1 MNALAT
7 LIYQNYKN
15 DIPSKFANVTA
26 SERDAAIREEFF
38 NVLGLTEGYSKRAF
52 RNAWRENK
60 NKVYAIT
67 EEIAI
72 QLLNNGDLEKDS
84 FFNNF
89 VEVRNLALGDS
100 IEFIVEAENEIEFAE
115 FSGSHMNL
123 RRQRIENYGAFVP
136 EMKEYGI
143 RVYAYWEQVAAG
155 RISFDVLVQKIA
167 LAMNKK
173 LAEVA
178 QATFADALKNLPT
191 EFKVNAGGS
200 GVEEEA
206 VLEMLAHVE
215 AANGVKPML
224 VGTEVA
230 LRKLTGIV
238 TLDRYSSNMK
248 DTVNQNGLLDVWNGY
263 VLMPI
268 KQGHKMGTFEF
279 TMDNDVI
286 YALCGDE
293 KPVKL
298 ALEGDVIIK
307 EVGDGLTNADMSV
320 EQGVSF
326 KAGCGI
332 QYNRLFG
339 LIQLAGE

>member
-1 MNALAT
+1 MNVLST

-15 DIPSKFANVTA
+15 DIPSNFANVTA
-26 SERDAAIREEFF
+26 SERDEAIRKEFF
-38 NVLGLTEGYSKRAF
+38 NVLGLKEGYSKRAY
-52 RNAWRENK
+52 RNAWRSHK
-60 NKVYAIT
+60 NEVYAIT

-136 EMKEYGI
+136 EMREYGI
-143 RVYAYWEQVAAG
+143 RVYTYWEQVAAG

-173 LAEVA
+173 LAEIA

-200 GVEEEA
+200 INEAA

-215 AANGVKPML
+215 AANGVKPKL
-224 VGTEVA
+224 VGTEAA
-230 LRKLTGIV
+230 LRKLTGV
-238 TLDRYSSNMK
+238 TDIAKYSSNMK
-248 DTVNQNGLLDVWNGY
+248 DAVNENGLLSVWNGY

-268 KQGHKMGTFEF
+268 KQGHKLGTFEF
-279 TMDNDVI
+279 TMDNEVI

-293 KPVKL
+293 KMIKL
-298 ALEGDVIIK
+298 VLEGDVVVK
-307 EVGDGLTNADMSV
+307 EVSDGLTNADMSL
-320 EQGVSF
+320 EQAVSF
-326 KAGCGI
+326 KAGCGV
-332 QYNRLFG
+332 QYNKLFG
-339 LIQLAGE
+339 LIQLS

>member
-1 MNALAT
+1 MNVLST

-15 DIPSKFANVTA
+15 DIPSNFANVTA
-26 SERDAAIREEFF
+26 SERDEAIRKEFF
-38 NVLGLTEGYSKRAF
+38 NVLGLTEGYSKRAY
-52 RNAWRENK
+52 RNAWRSHK
-60 NKVYAIT
+60 NEVYAIT

-136 EMKEYGI
+136 EMREYGI
-143 RVYAYWEQVAAG
+143 RVYTYWEQVAAG

-173 LAEVA
+173 LAEIA

-191 EFKVNAGGS
+191 EFRVNTGGS
-200 GVEEEA
+200 INEA
-206 VLEMLAHVE
+206 TVLEMLAHVE
-215 AANGVKPML
+215 AANGVKPKL
-224 VGTEVA
+224 VGTEAA
-230 LRKLTGIV
+230 LRKLTGV
-238 TLDRYSSNMK
+238 TDIAKYSSNMK
-248 DTVNQNGLLDVWNGY
+248 DAVNENGLLSVWNGY

-268 KQGHKMGTFEF
+268 KQGHKLGTFEF
-279 TMDNDVI
+279 TMDNEVI

-298 ALEGDVIIK
+298 ALEGDVIVK
-307 EVGDGLTNADMSV
+307 EVSDGLTNADMSL
-320 EQGVSF
+320 EQAVSF

-332 QYNRLFG
+332 QYNKLFG
-339 LIQLAGE
+339 LIQLS

>member
-1 MNALAT
+1 MNVLST

-15 DIPSKFANVTA
+15 DIPSNFANVTA
-26 SERDAAIREEFF
+26 SERDEAIRKEFF

-52 RNAWRENK
+52 RNAWRSHK
-60 NKVYAIT
+60 NEVYAIT

-136 EMKEYGI
+136 EMREYGI
-143 RVYAYWEQVAAG
+143 KVYTYWEQVAAG
-155 RISFDVLVQKIA
+155 RISFDVLVNKIA
-167 LAMNKK
+167 VAMNKK
-173 LAEVA
+173 LAEIA

-200 GVEEEA
+200 INEAA

-215 AANGVKPML
+215 AANGVKPKL
-224 VGTEVA
+224 VGTEAA
-230 LRKLTGIV
+230 LRKLTGV
-238 TLDRYSSNMK
+238 TDIAKYSSNMK
-248 DTVNQNGLLDVWNGY
+248 DAVNENGLLSVWNGY

-268 KQGHKMGTFEF
+268 KQGHKIGTFEF
-279 TMDNDVI
+279 TMDNEVI
-286 YALCGDE
+286 YALCGGE

-298 ALEGDVIIK
+298 VLEGDIISR
-307 EVGDGLTNADMSV
+307 EVNDGLTNADMSL
-320 EQGVSF
+320 EQTISF
-326 KAGCGI
+326 KAGCGV
-332 QYNRLFG
+332 QYNKLFG
-339 LIQLAGE
+339 LIQLA

>member
-52 RNAWRENK
+52 RNAWRDNK

-136 EMKEYGI
+136 EMREYGI

-173 LAEVA
+173 LAEIA
-178 QATFADALKNLPT
+178 QATFAEALNNLPT

-200 GVEEEA
+200 LEEEA

-224 VGTEVA
+224 VGTEQA
-230 LRKLTGIV
+230 LRKLTGVI
-238 TLDRYSSNMK
+238 TIDRYSSNMK
-248 DTVNQNGLLDVWNGY
+248 DAVNENGLLSVWNGY

-268 KQGHKMGTFEF
+268 KQGHKIGTFEF
-279 TMDNDVI
+279 TMDNEVI
-286 YALCGDE
+286 YALCGNE
-293 KPVKL
+293 KMCKMV
-298 ALEGDVIIK
+298 LEGDILVK
-307 EVGDGLTNADMSV
+307 EVSDGLTNADMSL
-320 EQGVSF
+320 EQVVSF
-326 KAGCGI
+326 KAGCGV
-332 QYNRLFG
+332 QYNKLFG
-339 LIQLAGE
+339 LIQLS

>member
-1 MNALAT
+1 MNVLST

-15 DIPSKFANVTA
+15 DIPSNFANVTA
-26 SERDAAIREEFF
+26 SERDEAIRKEFF
-38 NVLGLTEGYSKRAF
+38 NVLGLTEGYSKRAY
-52 RNAWRENK
+52 RNAWRSHK
-60 NKVYAIT
+60 NEVYAIT

-100 IEFIVEAENEIEFAE
+100 IEFIVESENEIEFAE

-143 RVYAYWEQVAAG
+143 KVYTYWEQVAAG

-173 LAEVA
+173 LAEIA

-200 GVEEEA
+200 INEA
-206 VLEMLAHVE
+206 TVLEMLAHVE
-215 AANGVKPML
+215 AANGVKPKL
-224 VGTEVA
+224 VGTEAA
-230 LRKLTGIV
+230 LRKLTGV
-238 TLDRYSSNMK
+238 TDIAKYSSNMK
-248 DTVNQNGLLDVWNGY
+248 DAVNENGLLSVWNGY

-268 KQGHKMGTFEF
+268 KQGHKLGTFEF
-279 TMDNDVI
+279 TMDNEVI

-298 ALEGDVIIK
+298 VTEGDVLVK
-307 EVGDGLTNADMSV
+307 EVSDGLTNADMSL
-320 EQGVSF
+320 EQVVSF

-332 QYNRLFG
+332 QYNKLFG
-339 LIQLAGE
+339 LIQLS

>member
-15 DIPSKFANVTA
+15 DIPYKFANVTA
-26 SERDAAIREEFF
+26 SERDEAIRKEFF
-38 NVLGLTEGYSKRAF
+38 NVLGLTEGYSKRAY
-52 RNAWRENK
+52 RNAWRSHK
-60 NKVYAIT
+60 NEVYAIT

-136 EMKEYGI
+136 EMREYGI
-143 RVYAYWEQVAAG
+143 RVYTYWEQVAAG

-173 LAEVA
+173 LAEIA

-200 GVEEEA
+200 INEAA

-215 AANGVKPML
+215 AANGVKPKL
-224 VGTEVA
+224 VGTEAA
-230 LRKLTGIV
+230 LRKLTGV
-238 TLDRYSSNMK
+238 TDIAKYSSNMK
-248 DTVNQNGLLDVWNGY
+248 DAVNENGLLSVWNGY

-268 KQGHKMGTFEF
+268 KQGHKLGTFEF
-279 TMDNDVI
+279 TMDNEVI

-298 ALEGDVIIK
+298 ALEGDVIVK
-307 EVGDGLTNADMSV
+307 EVSDGLTNADMSL
-320 EQGVSF
+320 EQAVSF

-332 QYNRLFG
+332 QYNKLFG
-339 LIQLAGE
+339 LIQLS

>member
-1 MNALAT
+1 MNVLST

-15 DIPSKFANVTA
+15 DIPSNFANVTA
-26 SERDAAIREEFF
+26 SERDEAIRKEFF

-52 RNAWRENK
+52 RNAWRDNK

-100 IEFIVEAENEIEFAE
+100 IEFIVESENEIEFAE

-143 RVYAYWEQVAAG
+143 KVYTYWEQVAAG

-173 LAEVA
+173 LAEIA

-200 GVEEEA
+200 INEA
-206 VLEMLAHVE
+206 TVLEMLAHVE
-215 AANGVKPML
+215 AANGVKPKL
-224 VGTEVA
+224 VGTEAA
-230 LRKLTGIV
+230 LRKLTGV
-238 TLDRYSSNMK
+238 TDIAKYSSNMK
-248 DTVNQNGLLDVWNGY
+248 DAVNENGLLSVWNGY

-268 KQGHKMGTFEF
+268 KQGHKLGTFEF
-279 TMDNDVI
+279 TMDNEVI

-298 ALEGDVIIK
+298 VTEGDVLVK
-307 EVGDGLTNADMSV
+307 EVSDGLTNADMSL
-320 EQGVSF
+320 EQVVSF

-332 QYNRLFG
+332 QYNKLFG
-339 LIQLAGE
+339 LIQLS

>member
-1 MNALAT
+1 MNVLST

-15 DIPSKFANVTA
+15 DIPSNFANVTA
-26 SERDAAIREEFF
+26 SERDEAIRKEFF

-52 RNAWRENK
+52 RNAWRSHK
-60 NKVYAIT
+60 NEVYAIT

-136 EMKEYGI
+136 EMREYGI
-143 RVYAYWEQVAAG
+143 KVYTYWEQVAAG
-155 RISFDVLVQKIA
+155 RISFDVLVNKIA
-167 LAMNKK
+167 VAMNKK
-173 LAEVA
+173 LAEIA

-200 GVEEEA
+200 INEAA

-215 AANGVKPML
+215 AANGVKPKL
-224 VGTEVA
+224 VGTEAA
-230 LRKLTGIV
+230 LRKLTGV
-238 TLDRYSSNMK
+238 TDIAKYSSNMK
-248 DTVNQNGLLDVWNGY
+248 DAVNENGLLSVWNGY

-268 KQGHKMGTFEF
+268 KQGHKLGTFEF
-279 TMDNDVI
+279 TMDNEVI

-298 ALEGDVIIK
+298 VLEGDIISR
-307 EVGDGLTNADMSV
+307 EVNDGLTNADMSL
-320 EQGVSF
+320 EQTISF
-326 KAGCGI
+326 KAGCGV
-332 QYNRLFG
+332 QYNKLFG
-339 LIQLAGE
+339 LIQLA

>member
-1 MNALAT
+1 MNVLST

-15 DIPSKFANVTA
+15 DIPYKFANVTA
-26 SERDAAIREEFF
+26 SERDEAIRKEFF
-38 NVLGLTEGYSKRAF
+38 DVLGLTEGYSKRAY
-52 RNAWRENK
+52 RNAWRSHK
-60 NKVYAIT
+60 NEVYAIT

-136 EMKEYGI
+136 EMREYGI
-143 RVYAYWEQVAAG
+143 RVYTYWEQVAAG

-173 LAEVA
+173 LAEIA

-200 GVEEEA
+200 INEAA

-215 AANGVKPML
+215 AANGVKPKL
-224 VGTEVA
+224 VGTEAA
-230 LRKLTGIV
+230 LRKLTGV
-238 TLDRYSSNMK
+238 TDIAKYSSNMK
-248 DTVNQNGLLDVWNGY
+248 DAVNENGLLSVWNGY

-268 KQGHKMGTFEF
+268 KQGHKLGTFEF
-279 TMDNDVI
+279 TMDNEVI

-293 KPVKL
+293 KPVKVI
-298 ALEGDVIIK
+298 LEGDVLVR
-307 EVGDGLTNADMSV
+307 EVSDGLTNADMSL
-320 EQGVSF
+320 EQVVSF
-326 KAGCGI
+326 KAGCGV
-332 QYNRLFG
+332 QYNKLFG
-339 LIQLAGE
+339 LIQLS

>member
-1 MNALAT
+1 MNVLST

-15 DIPSKFANVTA
+15 DIPSNFANVTA
-26 SERDAAIREEFF
+26 SERDEAIRKEFF
-38 NVLGLTEGYSKRAF
+38 NVLGLTEGYSKRAY
-52 RNAWRENK
+52 RNAWRSHK
-60 NKVYAIT
+60 NEVYAIT

-136 EMKEYGI
+136 EMREYGI
-143 RVYAYWEQVAAG
+143 RVYTYWEQVAAG

-173 LAEVA
+173 LAEIA

-200 GVEEEA
+200 INEAA
-206 VLEMLAHVE
+206 VLEMLARVE
-215 AANGVKPML
+215 AANGVKPKL
-224 VGTEVA
+224 VGTEAA
-230 LRKLTGIV
+230 LRKLTGV
-238 TLDRYSSNMK
+238 TDIAKYSSNMK
-248 DTVNQNGLLDVWNGY
+248 DAVNENGLLSVWNGY

-268 KQGHKMGTFEF
+268 KQGHKLGTFEF
-279 TMDNDVI
+279 TMDNEVI

-298 ALEGDVIIK
+298 VLEGDILVK
-307 EVGDGLTNADMSV
+307 EVSDGLTNADMSL
-320 EQGVSF
+320 EQVVSF

-332 QYNRLFG
+332 QYNKLFG
-339 LIQLAGE
+339 LIQLS

>member
-1 MNALAT
+1 MNVLST
-7 LIYQNYKN
+7 LIYQNYRN

-26 SERDAAIREEFF
+26 SERDEAIRKEFF
-38 NVLGLTEGYSKRAF
+38 DVLGLTEGYSKRAF
-52 RNAWRENK
+52 RNAWRNHK
-60 NKVYAIT
+60 NEVYAIT

-136 EMKEYGI
+136 EMREYGI
-143 RVYAYWEQVAAG
+143 KVYTYWEQVAAG

-173 LAEVA
+173 LAEIA

-200 GVEEEA
+200 INEAA

-215 AANGVKPML
+215 AANGVKPKL
-224 VGTEVA
+224 VGTEAA
-230 LRKLTGIV
+230 LRKLTGV
-238 TLDRYSSNMK
+238 TDIAKYSSNMK
-248 DTVNQNGLLDVWNGY
+248 DAVNENGLLSVWNGY

-268 KQGHKMGTFEF
+268 KQGHKLGTFEF
-279 TMDNDVI
+279 TMDNEVI

-298 ALEGDVIIK
+298 ILEGDVLVR
-307 EVGDGLTNADMSV
+307 EVNDGLTNADMSL
-320 EQGVSF
+320 EQTVSF

-332 QYNRLFG
+332 QYNKLFG
-339 LIQLAGE
+339 LIQLS

>member
-1 MNALAT
+1 MNVLST

-15 DIPSKFANVTA
+15 DIPSNFANVTA
-26 SERDAAIREEFF
+26 SERDEAIRKEFF

-52 RNAWRENK
+52 RNAWRDNK

-100 IEFIVEAENEIEFAE
+100 IEFIVESENEIEFAE

-143 RVYAYWEQVAAG
+143 KVYTYWEQVAAG

-173 LAEVA
+173 LAEIA

-200 GVEEEA
+200 INEAA

-215 AANGVKPML
+215 AANGVKPRL
-224 VGTEVA
+224 VGTEAA
-230 LRKLTGIV
+230 LRKLTGV
-238 TLDRYSSNMK
+238 TDIAKYSSNMK
-248 DTVNQNGLLDVWNGY
+248 DAVNENGLLSVWNGY

-268 KQGHKMGTFEF
+268 KQGHKLGTFEF
-279 TMDNDVI
+279 TMDNEVI

-298 ALEGDVIIK
+298 ALEGDVIVK
-307 EVGDGLTNADMSV
+307 EVSDGLTNADMSL
-320 EQGVSF
+320 EQAVSF

-332 QYNRLFG
+332 QYNKLFG
-339 LIQLAGE
+339 LIQLS

>member
-1 MNALAT
+1 MKNALAT

-52 RNAWRENK
+52 RNAWRNHK
-60 NKVYAIT
+60 NEVYAIT

-100 IEFIVEAENEIEFAE
+100 VEFVVEAENEIEFAE

-123 RRQRIENYGAFVP
+123 RRQRIENYGVFVP
-136 EMKEYGI
+136 EMREYGI
-143 RVYAYWEQVAAG
+143 KVYTYWEQVAAG
-155 RISFDVLVQKIA
+155 RISFDVLVNKIA
-167 LAMNKK
+167 VAMNKK
-173 LAEVA
+173 LAEIA
-178 QATFADALKNLPT
+178 QATFAEALNNLPT
-191 EFKVNAGGS
+191 EFKVATGGTI
-200 GVEEEA
+200 VEDDI
-206 VLEMLAHVE
+206 LEMLAHVE

-224 VGTEVA
+224 VGTEPA
-230 LRKLTGIV
+230 LRKLTGVI

-248 DTVNQNGLLDVWNGY
+248 DAVNENGLLSVWNGY
-263 VLMPI
+263 MLMPI
-268 KQGHKMGTFEF
+268 KQGHKIGTFEF
-279 TMDNDVI
+279 TMDNEVI
-286 YALCGDE
+286 YALCGGE

-298 ALEGDVIIK
+298 ALEGDVIVK
-307 EVGDGLTNADMSV
+307 EVSDGLTNADMSL
-320 EQGVSF
+320 EQAVSF
-326 KAGCGI
+326 KAGCGV
-332 QYNRLFG
+332 QYNKLFG
-339 LIQLAGE
+339 LIELS

>member
-26 SERDAAIREEFF
+26 SERDEAIRKEFF

-52 RNAWRENK
+52 RNAWRDNK

-143 RVYAYWEQVAAG
+143 RVYTYWEQVAAG
-155 RISFDVLVQKIA
+155 RISFDVLVNKIA

-173 LAEVA
+173 LADVA

-191 EFKVNAGGS
+191 EFKVNAGGRL
-200 GVEEEA
+200 EEEA

-215 AANGVKPML
+215 AANGTKPKL
-224 VGTEVA
+224 VGTEAA
-230 LRKLTGIV
+230 LRKLTGV
-238 TLDRYSSNMK
+238 TDIAKYSSNMK
-248 DTVNQNGLLDVWNGY
+248 DAVNENGLLSVWNGY

-268 KQGHKMGTFEF
+268 KQGHKLGTFEF
-279 TMDNDVI
+279 TMDNEVI

-298 ALEGDVIIK
+298 ALEGDVIVK
-307 EVGDGLTNADMSV
+307 EVSDGLTNADMSL
-320 EQGVSF
+320 EQAVSF
-326 KAGCGI
+326 KAGYGI
-332 QYNRLFG
+332 QYNKLFG
-339 LIQLAGE
+339 LIQLS

>member
-1 MNALAT
+1 MKNALAT

-26 SERDAAIREEFF
+26 SERDEAIREEFF

-52 RNAWRENK
+52 RNAWRDNK

-115 FSGSHMNL
+115 FSGSHMSL

-155 RISFDVLVQKIA
+155 RISFDVLVNKIA

-191 EFKVNAGGS
+191 EFKVNAAGGL
-200 GVEEEA
+200 VEEDI
-206 VLEMLAHVE
+206 LGMLAHVE

-224 VGTEVA
+224 VGTEQA
-230 LRKLTGIV
+230 LRKLTGV
-238 TLDRYSSNMK
+238 TTIDRYSSNMK
-248 DTVNQNGLLDVWNGY
+248 DAVNENGLLSVWNGY

-268 KQGHKMGTFEF
+268 KQGHKLGTFEF
-279 TMDNDVI
+279 TMDNKAI

-298 ALEGDVIIK
+298 ALEGDVIVK
-307 EVGDGLTNADMSV
+307 EINDGLTNADMSV
-320 EQGVSF
+320 EQAVSF

-332 QYNRLFG
+332 QYNKLFG
-339 LIQLAGE
+339 LIQLA

>member
-1 MNALAT
+1 MNVLST

-15 DIPSKFANVTA
+15 DIPSNFANVTA
-26 SERDAAIREEFF
+26 SERDEAIRKEFF
-38 NVLGLTEGYSKRAF
+38 NVLGLTEGYSKRAY
-52 RNAWRENK
+52 RNAWRSHK
-60 NKVYAIT
+60 NEVYAIT

-136 EMKEYGI
+136 EMREYGI
-143 RVYAYWEQVAAG
+143 RVYTYWEQVAAG

-173 LAEVA
+173 LAEIA

-191 EFKVNAGGS
+191 EFKVSTGGS
-200 GVEEEA
+200 INEA
-206 VLEMLAHVE
+206 TVLEMLAHVE
-215 AANGVKPML
+215 AANGVKPRL
-224 VGTEVA
+224 VGTEAA
-230 LRKLTGIV
+230 LRKLTGV
-238 TLDRYSSNMK
+238 TDIAKYSSNMK
-248 DTVNQNGLLDVWNGY
+248 DAVNENGLLSVWNGY

-268 KQGHKMGTFEF
+268 KQGHKLGTFEF
-279 TMDNDVI
+279 TMDNEVI

-298 ALEGDVIIK
+298 ALEGDVIVK
-307 EVGDGLTNADMSV
+307 EVSDGLTNADMSL
-320 EQGVSF
+320 EQAVSF

-332 QYNRLFG
+332 QYNKLFG
-339 LIQLAGE
+339 LIQLS

>member
-1 MNALAT
+1 MNVLST
-7 LIYQNYKN
+7 LIYANYKN

-26 SERDAAIREEFF
+26 SERDEAIRKEFF
-38 NVLGLTEGYSKRAF
+38 DVLGLTEGYSKRAF
-52 RNAWRENK
+52 RNAWRSHK
-60 NKVYAIT
+60 NEVYAIT

-136 EMKEYGI
+136 EMREYGI
-143 RVYAYWEQVAAG
+143 KVYTYWEQVAAG
-155 RISFDVLVQKIA
+155 RISFDVLVNKIA
-167 LAMNKK
+167 VAMNKK
-173 LAEVA
+173 LAEIA

-191 EFKVNAGGS
+191 EFKVSTGGS
-200 GVEEEA
+200 INEA
-206 VLEMLAHVE
+206 TVLEMLAHVE
-215 AANGVKPML
+215 AANGVKPRL
-224 VGTEVA
+224 VGTEAA
-230 LRKLTGIV
+230 LRKLTGV
-238 TLDRYSSNMK
+238 TDIAKYSSNMK
-248 DTVNQNGLLDVWNGY
+248 DAVNENGLLSVWNGY

-268 KQGHKMGTFEF
+268 KQGHKLGTFEF
-279 TMDNDVI
+279 TMDNEVI

-298 ALEGDVIIK
+298 VTEGDVLVK
-307 EVGDGLTNADMSV
+307 EVSDGLTNADMSL
-320 EQGVSF
+320 EQVVSF

-332 QYNRLFG
+332 QYNKLFG
-339 LIQLAGE
+339 VVQLA